1 LSRLRLFRLAA
12 IAAATAWIMAIAAA
26 QPGLAQ
32 LVVSVDESEGKHAGE
47 FIVPINK
54 SQILRVDQPFTDLLV
69 GNPDIADVLA
79 LTDQTIYV
87 LGKELGSTSLT
98 IYAAGKKLMA
108 IVDLAVTYDIE
119 GLKAKLFEL
128 VPGERIEVRPAG
140 NSVVLSGNVSS
151 SENLS
156 SAMAI
161 AERFA
166 PGAVTNLLKV
176 RGSQQVLLEV
186 RFAEVARTVAK
197 KLGLDSTFIFSSS
210 SDFTFSTVTDG
221 ALAAEDIFQSL
232 DLIGATGNWT
242 LSALFDFLETRGVVK
257 TLAEPNLVVLS
268 GETAS
273 FLAGGEFPVPVPQA
287 GGVGAAITI
296 EFKEFG
302 VGLSFTPTVLGDG
315 LINLVVTPEVSSLDF
330 TAQVEIEQVQVPGL
344 TTRRA
349 STTVELRDGQ
359 SLAIAGLLQ
368 NDFKDN
374 IKQFPWIGDIPI
386 LGALFRS
393 TDYLS
398 EQTELVIVVTP
409 RLVTPVMAGTIATPV
424 DTFVPPSDVD
434 LFLFGRLEDPS
445 SGRGPAGAGAGYILG
460 ARSGGL
466 TGQYGHIIK

>member
-1 LSRLRLFRLAA
+1 
-12 IAAATAWIMAIAAA
+12 MAIAAV
-26 QPGLAQ
+26 QSGLAQ
-32 LVVSVDESEGKHAGE
+32 PVVSTDEQAAKFAGE

-54 SQILRVDQPFTDLLV
+54 SQILKLEEAFTDLLV

-79 LTDQTIYV
+79 LTDRTVYV
-87 LGKELGSTSLT
+87 LGKKLGATSLT
-98 IYAAGKKLMA
+98 IYGGEKRLIAV
-108 IVDLAVTYDIE
+108 IDLVVTYDIE

-128 VPGERIEVRPAG
+128 VPGERVEVRAVAD
-140 NSVVLSGNVSS
+140 SVVLSGNVSS

-156 SAMAI
+156 SAMAV
-161 AERFA
+161 AERYA

-186 RFAEVARTVAK
+186 KFAEVQRSISKA
-197 KLGLDSTFIFSSS
+197 LGLRNLVRFEGT
-210 SDFTFSTVTDG
+210 DFTFNTGINLPLAPGLPPDPIIPITEGFGVTEFLG
-221 ALAAEDIFQSL
+221 TPGS
-232 DLIGATGNWT
+232 WT
-242 LSALFDFLETRGVVK
+242 LNFLFDFLETRGVVK

-273 FLAGGEFPVPVPQA
+273 FLAGGEFPVPVPQTGA
-287 GGVGAAITI
+287 GQAATITI

-302 VGLSFTPTVLGDG
+302 VSLSFTPTVLGEG
-315 LINLVVTPEVSSLDF
+315 LINLVVAPEVSALDF
-330 TAQVEIEQVQVPGL
+330 TTGVTVLGTTVPGL

-368 NDFKDN
+368 DNFTDN
-374 IKQFPWIGDIPI
+374 IKQFPWLGDIPI

-393 TDYLS
+393 TDYQT

-409 RLVTPVMAGTIATPV
+409 RLVTPVMAGTIVTAA
-424 DTFVPPSDVD
+424 DTFVPPSDRD
-434 LFLFGRLEDPS
+434 LFLFGRLEDPF
-445 SGRGPAGAGAGYILG
+445 SGQMPVAAEAGHVLG
-460 ARSGGL
+460 ARAGGL